1 MWTNSKQGKTMQ
13 DQAQYLDTTPGAS
26 SCFPA
31 YIHTPRAVH
40 IKNIY
45 ARTATALKACWHSR
59 TLKANTRIRVYG
71 VFELKPYLKYGKPY
85 STRTSSTEK
94 TVLKYGKNR
103 TQLRPKYGPN
113 RTQLRTKPYLKP
125 YSNLTQTVH
134 PSTDHPPLG
143 GSTLMLR
150 GGAGEGCGTQR
161 GVIGGS

>member
-94 TVLKYGKNR
+94 TVLNYGPSTDQTVLNYGPSRTSNR
-103 TQLRPKYGPN
+103 TQIVP
-113 RTQLRTKPYLKP
+113 KPYTQVRITPLWVRF
-125 YSNLTQTVH
+125 LTEIAVV
-134 PSTDHPPLG
+134 
-143 GSTLMLR
+143 
-150 GGAGEGCGTQR
+150 GTTAHVNP
-161 GVIGGS
+161 VI